1 MVRRKSRYAM
11 LIVRTLD
18 PIPLSGLSR
27 FPAGDYRV
35 GADLTDPDALLLSGS
50 ALEPEAVVASVK
62 AVGCC
67 SVGVSGL
74 PLDDLAL
81 RGVPVFHAPGAGANA
96 VKELVIAGLLL
107 AARQLPEAL
116 REVAAAS
123 GGIDLHE
130 RVARFAEVHG
140 GSELAGRTLGVIGL
154 GAVGVQVANA
164 GRALGMR
171 VAGLDTDL
179 RLDSAWKL
187 SPEVVKAGSINEI
200 YAGSDYLSLHVPHG
214 RDTHHL
220 FAADALARL
229 RPGAVLLNFSHGDV
243 VDPAVIRDGLA
254 SGRLGRYVT
263 DFPVPALLG
272 VEGVIALPRLGAAT
286 REAAEAAAI
295 MVVDQVRGYLEQ
307 GNVLHAAN
315 FPSLQMPRE
324 GFARLCLV
332 HRNRPNMIAQLSQ
345 ALGASALNIARM
357 QNAARGEVAYTL
369 VDVDEA
375 VPESVLRAIAGIDGM
390 MQTRMI

>member
-1 MVRRKSRYAM
+1 MVRRKTDNAM

-35 GADLTDPDALLLSGS
+35 GTDLAEPDALLLSGS
-50 ALEPEAVVASVK
+50 ALAPGDVVASVK

-67 SVGVSGL
+67 LVDVAGL
-74 PLDDLAL
+74 PLVDLAL

-96 VKELVIAGLLL
+96 VKELVIAGMLL
-107 AARQLPEAL
+107 AARHLPKAL
-116 REVAAAS
+116 HEVATADNDT
-123 GGIDLHE
+123 DLQQ
-130 RVARFAEVHG
+130 RVAGFAAAHG
-140 GSELAGRTLGVIGL
+140 GSELSGRTLGVIGL

-164 GRALGMR
+164 ARALGMR
-171 VAGLDTDL
+171 VVGLDTDL

-200 YAGSDYLSLHVPHG
+200 YAGSDYLSLHVPHD
-214 RDTHHL
+214 RETHHL

-243 VDPAVIRDGLA
+243 VDPAAIRAGLA
-254 SGRLGRYVT
+254 DGRLGRYVT
-263 DFPVPALLG
+263 DFPVPELLG
-272 VEGVIALPRLGAAT
+272 VDGVIALPRLGAAT

-295 MVVDQVRGYLEQ
+295 MVVDQIRGYLEQ

-315 FPSLQMPRE
+315 FPALQMPRE
-324 GFARLCLV
+324 GVARLCLV
-332 HRNRPNMIAQLSQ
+332 HRNRPNMIGQLSQ

-369 VDVDEA
+369 VDVDEV
-375 VPESVLRAIAGIDGM
+375 VPESVLREIAGIDGM